1 MAKRE
6 KTKKRIPKKFIVIL
20 FLVGSMAA
28 ASAYPTISSLFTN
41 PDVQQ
46 LSIGI
51 KNNHCLSKVDAN
63 GTITG
68 FAIYPEM
75 QKAIKDAIPTNMTVQ
90 NFLMYKE
97 AQDFLKQTCAKFDV
111 SAGTPTPVKFDERNI
126 IKTGY
131 NNTERIYLQFNNF
144 DDNFHKIQSIPKL
157 ALYYNATE
165 ELVFEK
171 MWSRPWFDVQSSCN
185 NIKAINENF
194 IGIYD
199 CKIYNDEYFF
209 IPYPNITIMPIQ
221 KFISNNCE
229 DQGSKYLCNYNSYS
243 LILDKSRTFAK

>member
-6 KTKKRIPKKFIVIL
+6 KPKRRISKKFIFVII
-20 FLVGSMAA
+20 LVGTMAV
-28 ASAYPTISSLFTN
+28 ASGYSAISNLITSPN
-41 PDVQQ
+41 PDQ

-51 KNNHCLSKVDAN
+51 KNNHCLSKVDGN
-63 GTITG
+63 GTIIG

-75 QKAIKDAIPTNMTVQ
+75 QKAIKDAIPANMTVQ

-97 AQDFLKQTCAKFDV
+97 AQDFLKQTCAKYDV

-131 NNTERIYLQFNNF
+131 NGTQRIYLQFNSF
-144 DDNFHKIQSIPKL
+144 DDNFNRLKSIPKL
-157 ALYYNATE
+157 ASYYNTTE

-171 MWSRPWFDVQSSCN
+171 MWSQPWFDLKSSCN

-194 IGIYD
+194 VGIYD

-209 IPYPNITIMPIQ
+209 IPYPDPTITPIQ
-221 KFISNNCE
+221 KFISDNCE
-229 DQGSKYLCNYNSYS
+229 DQGTKYLCNYNSYS
-243 LILDKSRTFAK
+243 LVLDKSRTFAR

>member
-1 MAKRE
+1 M
-6 KTKKRIPKKFIVIL
+6 IL
-20 FLVGSMAA
+20 LLVGSMAA

-75 QKAIKDAIPTNMTVQ
+75 QKAIKDAIPANMTVQ

-111 SAGTPTPVKFDERNI
+111 SKGQSTPVKFLDNM
-126 IKTGY
+126 TY
-131 NNTERIYLQFNNF
+131 FDTNSNLRIYKQA
-144 DDNFHKIQSIPKL
+144 Q
-157 ALYYNATE
+157 
-165 ELVFEK
+165 V
-171 MWSRPWFDVQSSCN
+171 
-185 NIKAINENF
+185 IK
-194 IGIYD
+194 
-199 CKIYNDEYFF
+199 K
-209 IPYPNITIMPIQ
+209 
-221 KFISNNCE
+221 
-229 DQGSKYLCNYNSYS
+229 
-243 LILDKSRTFAK
+243 